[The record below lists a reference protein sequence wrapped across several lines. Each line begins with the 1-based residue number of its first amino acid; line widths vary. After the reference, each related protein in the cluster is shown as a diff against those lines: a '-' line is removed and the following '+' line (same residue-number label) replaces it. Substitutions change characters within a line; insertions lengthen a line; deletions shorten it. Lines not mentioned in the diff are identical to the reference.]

1 MKRIEL
7 PLYLKLSTIYNK
19 ILQLTIVIV
28 LMLIVLN
35 IHFISSQKSAENI
48 HEYFQQVGQLQLKQ
62 LSNSAAVTL
71 ELGDRKALTL
81 LADQVSNQAFIRD
94 VTFYD
99 PTGQVIAKSSQAKT
113 NSLTNGQS
121 ELEPKEEAEIQQQ
134 QTTHFIGEIRT
145 TQLLGYVGMS
155 LHDGQI
161 KKPLTKTMTDL
172 FEQSRLLLI
181 LAGII
186 GVLLARSLSKKRLD
200 RFQTSKV
207 Q

>member
-28 LMLIVLN
+28 LMLVVLN

-48 HEYFQQVGQLQLKQ
+48 HEYYQQVGQLQLQQ
-62 LSNSAAVTL
+62 LSNSAAITL
-71 ELGDRKALTL
+71 EQGDRKALSR
-81 LADQVSNQAFIRD
+81 LAEQVSQQAFIRK

-99 PTGQVIAKSSQAKT
+99 PTGQVIAKSSLANTRDELNTQ
-113 NSLTNGQS
+113 LTENVD
-121 ELEPKEEAEIQQQ
+121 EAQLKA
-134 QTTHFIGEIRT
+134 THFIGEIRT
-145 TQLLGYVGMS
+145 TQLLGYVGIS
-155 LHDGQI
+155 LHDEHI
-161 KKPLTKTMTDL
+161 KMPLTNSINHL
-172 FEQSRLLLI
+172 FEQSRLLFI

-186 GVLLARSLSKKRLD
+186 GVLLARSLSKKRVA
-200 RFQTSKV
+200 RVQTNKD